1 MKIKKIAYILCGLL
15 LVSCNDSFLER
26 YPDTDLSDKTY
37 FTSEKDLELYTN
49 TFYNELIYYYHDY
62 ATDNASIY
70 SEPTEIVNMMHGG
83 ITEQSVGGWDNWGT
97 LRKYNIL
104 LENVHKTK
112 GSPTVINHYIGITRL
127 MRAQWYY
134 EMIKRFNEVP
144 WYSTSLK
151 DTSTDLLYKGKDSRE
166 LVVDSIFKDLEFA
179 VNHISADMKNRSVI
193 NKWYAYG
200 MMARIAL
207 HEASFRKY
215 HDELGLQVS
224 AEHFYKIAI
233 NACEKI
239 METHLFSIDKR
250 GGIDNA
256 YENLFISNNLGDSP
270 EILLF
275 KDFDDKQNIKH
286 DAARRVFSYVSS
298 LSRSLME
305 NYEYIKNGKAI
316 PFTSV
321 PDYDKMSMPETFKNR
336 DPRYKQTFMYPGYI
350 RPGENRPFVPNL
362 YLGGYPQTK
371 FVAQTADQM
380 DWFRSYNDIPVM
392 RYAEIL
398 YIYAEAKAE
407 LGILKQADLDA
418 TINVVRDRVGMPAI
432 LLASLNLNANLEK
445 QYPNVTGPQKEVI
458 LEIRRERRIEFA
470 CECFRYDDLLRWKS
484 GRLFEE
490 IQQGVYIDQ
499 FGLHDFTGDG
509 IPDVGIFESE
519 AANTIPESERNNYV
533 FYYMKESSG
542 AQTAI
547 CLSEKDHG
555 YIMSSTEVN
564 SNTRKFEE
572 PKYYYFLIPKQQLR
586 LNENLSQTKFW

>member
-321 PDYDKMSMPETFKNR
+321 PNYDKMSMPETFKNR

>member
-286 DAARRVFSYVSS
+286 DAARRVFSYVS
-298 LSRSLME
+298 
-305 NYEYIKNGKAI
+305 K
-316 PFTSV
+316 
-321 PDYDKMSMPETFKNR
+321 FK
-336 DPRYKQTFMYPGYI
+336 P
-350 RPGENRPFVPNL
+350 
-362 YLGGYPQTK
+362 
-371 FVAQTADQM
+371 
-380 DWFRSYNDIPVM
+380 
-392 RYAEIL
+392 
-398 YIYAEAKAE
+398 
-407 LGILKQADLDA
+407 
-418 TINVVRDRVGMPAI
+418 
-432 LLASLNLNANLEK
+432 
-445 QYPNVTGPQKEVI
+445 
-458 LEIRRERRIEFA
+458 
-470 CECFRYDDLLRWKS
+470 
-484 GRLFEE
+484 
-490 IQQGVYIDQ
+490 
-499 FGLHDFTGDG
+499 
-509 IPDVGIFESE
+509 
-519 AANTIPESERNNYV
+519 
-533 FYYMKESSG
+533 
-542 AQTAI
+542 
-547 CLSEKDHG
+547 
-555 YIMSSTEVN
+555 
-564 SNTRKFEE
+564 
-572 PKYYYFLIPKQQLR
+572 
-586 LNENLSQTKFW
+586 